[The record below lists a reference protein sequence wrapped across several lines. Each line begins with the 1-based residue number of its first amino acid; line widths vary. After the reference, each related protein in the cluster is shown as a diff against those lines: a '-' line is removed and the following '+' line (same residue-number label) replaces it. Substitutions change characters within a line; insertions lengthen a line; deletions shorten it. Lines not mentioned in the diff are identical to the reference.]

1 MSLPGQQSVG
11 PRDYYARRNS
21 AVLQYDKKF
30 ISNVLSVPIL
40 LIALIYDDL
49 EVYPFADVIESKK
62 NTRSIKTYLPSAPWR
77 EQGVPDE
84 EEESPVGLEDVL
96 EPEVERVDLLAV
108 SL

>member
-1 MSLPGQQSVG
+1 M
-11 PRDYYARRNS
+11 
-21 AVLQYDKKF
+21 
-30 ISNVLSVPIL
+30 PIL

-62 NTRSIKTYLPSAPWR
+62 NARSIKTYLPSVPWR